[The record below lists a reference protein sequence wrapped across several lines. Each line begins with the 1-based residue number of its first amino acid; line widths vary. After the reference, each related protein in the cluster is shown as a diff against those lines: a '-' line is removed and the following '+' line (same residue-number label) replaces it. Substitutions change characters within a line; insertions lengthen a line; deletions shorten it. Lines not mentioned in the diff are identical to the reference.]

1 LSLHFFLISEIF
13 CTLSTRLPNLTT
25 ALGVDIDEELI
36 QETIHR
42 LRKNVGYQRS
52 KELPNIFIQL
62 WNASLTVFNPRF
74 RMADTVVATEVI
86 EHLDDDEL
94 HSFSTVVFGAYHPT
108 VVVLTT
114 PNYDF
119 NKYFDPPVNDEER
132 RTTRFK
138 DPTGR
143 TDRIFRQADHRFEWT
158 MDEFQV
164 WCNHI
169 AATYGYEVEFSGVG
183 PFWSY
188 PTRQDYANGPDLNV
202 RPPRNPEQFFASQIS
217 IFRVADPL
225 VAEHTFVL

>member
-1 LSLHFFLISEIF
+1 
-13 CTLSTRLPNLTT
+13 
-25 ALGVDIDEELI
+25 
-36 QETIHR
+36 
-42 LRKNVGYQRS
+42 
-52 KELPNIFIQL
+52 LPNIFIQL
-62 WNASLTVFNPRF
+62 WNASLKVFNPRF

-94 HSFSTVVFGAYHPT
+94 HSFSTVVFSAYHPT

-119 NKYFDPPVNDEER
+119 NKYFDSPVNDEEC

-143 TDRIFRQADHRFEWT
+143 TDRIFRQADHHFEWT

-169 AATYGYEVEFSGVG
+169 AATYGYNVEFSGVG

-188 PTRQDYANGPDLNV
+188 PTRQDYTNGPDLKI
-202 RPPRNPEQFFASQIS
+202 RPPEESGAILCLSDFYLLSSGSIGCRAHFRLVDAHPQI
-217 IFRVADPL
+217 IL
-225 VAEHTFVL
+225 FVFIS